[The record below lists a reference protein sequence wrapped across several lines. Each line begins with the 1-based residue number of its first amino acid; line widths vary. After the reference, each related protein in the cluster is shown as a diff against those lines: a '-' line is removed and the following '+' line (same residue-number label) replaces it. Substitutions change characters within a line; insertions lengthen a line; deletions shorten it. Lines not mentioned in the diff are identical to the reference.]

1 MQKALQYDVNRAVK
15 ACTLDCKSLLITH
28 QLHVNSVPDD
38 DLKAL
43 NAQNIPSVLSISR
56 FYFVKEKE
64 LI

>member
-43 NAQNIPSVLSISR
+43 NA
-56 FYFVKEKE
+56 
-64 LI
+64 